1 MPLAVVIVTYAAAEI
16 IEDCLRSLGP
26 GLDGVPDARIIV
38 VDNASPDDTVERV
51 RAYGQGVEVI
61 ETGRNGGFAFGVN
74 AGLAAAAGRDVLV
87 LNADIRLRPR
97 AVALLLRALD
107 RPGVGIAVP
116 RLLDERGALQ
126 LSLRRRP
133 TVLRALGEAALGG
146 FRAGRIA
153 PLGELVADPRD
164 YLRARTVD
172 WATGAAWLV
181 SRACAE
187 ALGPL
192 DERYF
197 LYSEETEYML
207 RAGRHGFAVRYE
219 PEAVAVH
226 LGGDQVASD
235 RLWALAAANRVR
247 LHRSLYGRPRGAL
260 MRAAVTLN
268 EAGRA
273 PARARHRA
281 ALRELLTMAEW
292 PSAPG
297 VTPVSPG
304 VTPVSPGA
312 TPVSPGATAPP
323 PGAAPPPPG
332 YVCFS
337 AQDWWYHNRAHSDF
351 QLMRHLSAQRRVLV
365 VNSIGLRMPVP
376 GRSTNTLRRIGRKL
390 RSVAKFVRRPAPD
403 FYVMSPLPLPLYGS
417 SLGRKASALLVR
429 AQVAAVCAAL
439 GLRRPVV
446 VVTLPTAWDVVRP
459 MPRRALVFNRSDRH
473 SAFPEGGGQAVKD
486 METRLLRHAD
496 SVVYVSRTLMAED
509 AALAGD
515 RAHFLD
521 HGVDL
526 AHFTRVPAERWPA
539 DVRRL
544 PGPRVGFFGALDDFV
559 VDFDLLERVALE
571 LPEVSLVLI
580 GDANGPIER
589 LTRHPNVHWL
599 GFRPYE
605 LIPAYGSAFDVALM
619 PWLDNDWIRHANPIK
634 LKEYLALGLPVVS
647 TDYGELSRYTDRVRV
662 AAGADLF
669 VKAIRVSLAEG
680 PPRPPDAL
688 RASVLGDDWSV
699 RAAELRALAERPPG

>member
-1 MPLAVVIVTYAAAEI
+1 MSLAVVIVTYASGRI
-16 IEDCLRSLGP
+16 IEDCLRSL
-26 GLDGVPDARIIV
+26 DHDVQDAGRFRVIV
-38 VDNASPDDTVERV
+38 VDNASPDDTVDRV
-51 RAYGQGVEVI
+51 RAYGQGVELI

-74 AGLAAAAGRDVLV
+74 AGLAAAQGCDVLV
-87 LNADIRLRPR
+87 LNADIRLRPG
-97 AVALLLRALD
+97 AIGLLLKALEQ
-107 RPGVGIAVP
+107 PGVGIAVP
-116 RLLDERGALQ
+116 KLLDENGALQ

-146 FRAGRIA
+146 FRAGRLPA
-153 PLGELVADPRD
+153 LGELVADPRD
-164 YLRARTVD
+164 YRRARTVD
-172 WATGAAWLV
+172 WATGAAWLI

-192 DERYF
+192 DDRYF

-207 RAGRHGFAVRYE
+207 RAGKHGFAVRYE

-247 LHRSLYGRPRGAL
+247 LHRQLYGRPRGAL

-268 EAGRA
+268 EASRA
-273 PARARHRA
+273 PARGRHRA
-281 ALRELLTMAEW
+281 AVKELLTMAEW
-292 PSAPG
+292 P
-297 VTPVSPG
+297 T
-304 VTPVSPGA
+304 
-312 TPVSPGATAPP
+312 P
-323 PGAAPPPPG
+323 PGEIPAPSG

-351 QLMRHLSAQRRVLV
+351 QLMRHMSAHRRVLV
-365 VNSIGLRMPVP
+365 VNSIGMRMPMP
-376 GRSTNTLRRIGRKL
+376 GRSTHTLRRIIRKL
-390 RSVAKFVRRPAPD
+390 RSVAKFVRRPAPG
-403 FYVMSPLPLPLYGS
+403 FHVMSPLPLPMYGS
-417 SLGRKASALLVR
+417 PLGRRINALLVR
-429 AQVAAVCAAL
+429 AQVMAVCTAL
-439 GLRRPVV
+439 GLRRPVI

-459 MPRRALVFNRSDRH
+459 MRRRALVFNRSDRH
-473 SAFPEGGGQAVKD
+473 SAFPEGGGETIRA
-486 METRLLRHAD
+486 MESELLRRSD
-496 SVVYVSRTLMAED
+496 RIVYVSRTLMAED
-509 AALAGD
+509 EPLAGE

-526 AHFTRVPAERWPA
+526 EHFRRVPAERQPA
-539 DVRRL
+539 DLRGI

-559 VDFDLLERVALE
+559 VDFDLLERVALD

-599 GFRPYE
+599 GFKPYDQ
-605 LIPAYGSAFDVALM
+605 IPAYGSGFDVALM

-634 LKEYLALGLPVVS
+634 LKEYLALGLAIVS
-647 TDYGELSRYTDRVRV
+647 TDYGELAGYADRVRV
-662 AAGADLF
+662 GATPELF

-680 PPRPPDAL
+680 PPRPPEAL
-688 RASVLGDDWSV
+688 RVSVLGHDWSA
-699 RAAELRALAERPPG
+699 RAADLRALAERPPG

>member
-1 MPLAVVIVTYAAAEI
+1 MPLAVVIVTYASAKI

-26 GLDGVPDARIIV
+26 GLEGVPDARIIV
-38 VDNASPDDTVERV
+38 VDNDSPDDTVDRV
-51 RAYGQGVEVI
+51 RAYGQGVELI

-74 AGLAAAAGRDVLV
+74 AGMAAAEGCDVLV
-87 LNADIRLRPR
+87 LNADIRLRPGM
-97 AVALLLRALD
+97 VALLLRALE

-116 RLLDERGALQ
+116 RLLDEHGALQ

-146 FRAGRIA
+146 FRAGRFA

-164 YLRARTVD
+164 YLRPRTVD

-192 DERYF
+192 DDRYF

-207 RAGRHGFAVRYE
+207 RAGWRGFAVRYE
-219 PEAVAVH
+219 PDAVAVH

-247 LHRSLYGRPRGAL
+247 LHRKLYGRPRGAL

-268 EAGRA
+268 EASRA
-273 PARARHRA
+273 PARGRHRA

-292 PSAPG
+292 P
-297 VTPVSPG
+297 T
-304 VTPVSPGA
+304 
-312 TPVSPGATAPP
+312 P
-323 PGAAPPPPG
+323 PGTPPPPSG

-365 VNSIGLRMPVP
+365 VNSIGLRMPMP
-376 GRSTNTLRRIGRKL
+376 GRSANTLRRIGRKL

-417 SLGRKASALLVR
+417 ALGRKVSALLVR
-429 AQVAAVCAAL
+429 AQVAAVCAVL

-473 SAFPEGGGQAVKD
+473 SAFPEGGGETIKE
-486 METRLLRHAD
+486 MESQLLRRSD

-509 AALAGD
+509 RPLAGD

-539 DVRRL
+539 DIRRV

-559 VDFDLLERVALE
+559 VDFDLLERLAVE
-571 LPEVSLVLI
+571 LPEVSLVLV

-589 LTRHPNVHWL
+589 LAGHANVHWL

-605 LIPAYGSAFDVALM
+605 LIPAYGSAFDVAIM

-647 TDYGELSRYTDRVRV
+647 TDYGELARYADRVRV
-662 AAGADLF
+662 AATPDLF
-669 VKAIRVSLAEG
+669 VKAVRVSLAEG
-680 PPRPPDAL
+680 APQPPDAL

-699 RAAELRALAERPPG
+699 RADELRALAERPTRRGPVERPPG